1 MHFGNPD
8 SKIIESWKNASLKTM
23 VSKLGCKEI
32 KYYEFE
38 VGKKDGPPK
47 IEF

>member
-8 SKIIESWKNASLKTM
+8 SKIIESAKNALLKTM

-38 VGKKDGPPK
+38 AGKKDGPPK